1 MIDRARESVRRE
13 PLLQGLRVLV
23 GREMESAIAG
33 PAGGRH
39 GEGAIAGPVGSRHKE
54 RNRWGLQVVD
64 TERERSLGPA
74 DGDGERAIAGA
85 CRRRERARD
94 RWAWRSWIR
103 RGRHWSGGR
112 GSERERERE
121 REQSLGL
128 QVVARRESDRWACWW
143 WIQERLQGL

>member
-1 MIDRARESVRRE
+1 VIDRARESVRRE

-54 RNRWGLQVVD
+54 RNRWGLQVVG

-74 DGDGERAIAGA
+74 DGERERAIAGP
-85 CRRRERARD
+85 
-94 RWAWRSWIR
+94 
-103 RGRHWSGGR
+103 GGR
-112 GSERERERE
+112 GSGEGDTGLEVVDPRESERERE
-121 REQSLGL
+121 SN
-128 QVVARRESDRWACWW
+128 RWACRW
-143 WIQERLQGL
+143 